1 MKKKLIIL
9 FFLFTTFHLYAQETY
24 LIDNEAWAKGNF
36 VEIGINS
43 IGVFGSN
50 GLNKPNSF
58 HANRYSP
65 RFGFIA
71 NPKKDNWVDYDGDFF
86 APGNPE
92 EGFTI
97 QVGKNSYSN
106 NNNNNKD
113 SNVLQEIPGKI
124 ISNKTLKSS
133 CYENIAQVVWEGS
146 KENLKIKR
154 FYNITENGLFIQM
167 ITSVKNKSDV
177 TKSEVFFMH
186 NVDPDNNFTLSNSFE
201 TNSEILSQPSA
212 LNNVSLVKASQGA
225 SSGAGILDT
234 DGSIINFFANDP
246 RARVTYGGFS
256 NRDAKSIWNASFLN
270 IENRVGIPL
279 FDDVAISIAFNLGDI
294 LPGEEKN
301 FVYYYSLKE
310 IDVNF
315 NPQIINIIT
324 FSPSMCNSNDGKIQI
339 TGLEVNENYNIS
351 YKKDGIDFSNNFHL
365 SNQNGLIEILNLKA
379 GVYSNFFI
387 SSSLCSSEDEG
398 EYLLESPQSPT
409 FTLSIEKPT
418 NNCQLDNG
426 IIKISGLNIND
437 DYLISYDYNGTN
449 SLQVTYTTNE
459 KGEINLTNLSNGV
472 YSNFNVEYNNNC
484 NKTNTD
490 TLLLNNGLPV
500 TVQNISEQFYCDND
514 FDAITTINLSY
525 LDDIAIGSL
534 DISNYIIT
542 YHTSFENAIN
552 NISISKTNYVTTGAF
567 TYNLFVKIKHKDFN
581 CSDISEF
588 RIKVD
593 IPDNFLLTGNSL
605 CLLSDLTIDPLFN
618 LPKLETDLD
627 ELKYTIL
634 WYYEDNLLPFNSSS
648 IKIDKGGLYK
658 VTATNNSTGC
668 TLTKEIH
675 VTPSS
680 APETP
685 IINLESTLFADNN
698 ILKISIEGIGIYEY
712 KIDDEDY
719 QTSPIFQ
726 HVTPGNHIFFIKDT
740 NGCGE
745 VSIEKTIINY
755 PRFFTPNNDGYNS
768 TWNIIGIT
776 ELKNPII
783 QIFDRY
789 GKLIKVLDQNSN
801 GWNGFYN
808 GKKMPSN
815 SYWFALY
822 FEEPNNTKKVFKG
835 YFSLLR
841 K

>member
-1 MKKKLIIL
+1 
-9 FFLFTTFHLYAQETY
+9 
-24 LIDNEAWAKGNF
+24 
-36 VEIGINS
+36 
-43 IGVFGSN
+43 
-50 GLNKPNSF
+50 
-58 HANRYSP
+58 
-65 RFGFIA
+65 
-71 NPKKDNWVDYDGDFF
+71 
-86 APGNPE
+86 
-92 EGFTI
+92 
-97 QVGKNSYSN
+97 
-106 NNNNNKD
+106 
-113 SNVLQEIPGKI
+113 
-124 ISNKTLKSS
+124 
-133 CYENIAQVVWEGS
+133 
-146 KENLKIKR
+146 
-154 FYNITENGLFIQM
+154 
-167 ITSVKNKSDV
+167 
-177 TKSEVFFMH
+177 
-186 NVDPDNNFTLSNSFE
+186 
-201 TNSEILSQPSA
+201 
-212 LNNVSLVKASQGA
+212 
-225 SSGAGILDT
+225 
-234 DGSIINFFANDP
+234 
-246 RARVTYGGFS
+246 
-256 NRDAKSIWNASFLN
+256 
-270 IENRVGIPL
+270 
-279 FDDVAISIAFNLGDI
+279 
-294 LPGEEKN
+294 
-301 FVYYYSLKE
+301 
-310 IDVNF
+310 
-315 NPQIINIIT
+315 
-324 FSPSMCNSNDGKIQI
+324 MCNSNDGKIQI

-398 EYLLESPQSPT
+398 EYLLESPQTPT

-668 TLTKEIH
+668 TFTKEIH

-685 IINLESTLFADNN
+685 IINLE
-698 ILKISIEGIGIYEY
+698 
-712 KIDDEDY
+712 
-719 QTSPIFQ
+719 
-726 HVTPGNHIFFIKDT
+726 
-740 NGCGE
+740 
-745 VSIEKTIINY
+745 
-755 PRFFTPNNDGYNS
+755 
-768 TWNIIGIT
+768 
-776 ELKNPII
+776 
-783 QIFDRY
+783 
-789 GKLIKVLDQNSN
+789 
-801 GWNGFYN
+801 
-808 GKKMPSN
+808 
-815 SYWFALY
+815 
-822 FEEPNNTKKVFKG
+822 
-835 YFSLLR
+835 
-841 K
+841 